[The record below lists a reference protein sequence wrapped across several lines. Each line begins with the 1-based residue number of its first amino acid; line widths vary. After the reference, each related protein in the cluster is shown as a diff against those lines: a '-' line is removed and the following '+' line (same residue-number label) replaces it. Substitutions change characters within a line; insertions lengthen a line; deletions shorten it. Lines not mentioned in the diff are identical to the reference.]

1 MVQAPS
7 HRRVSLRVRITA
19 TALLAVVVAF
29 CGAGLLVSRI
39 VEHRMIVQIDSAL
52 RADADFTGRLITSG
66 AGLPTREGPTDLYV
80 QFLAADGDVVGAGT
94 AAAGRP
100 PLAAPA
106 HGAAAR
112 I

>member
-1 MVQAPS
+1 MVAAPS

-19 TALLAVVVAF
+19 AALVAVVVAF
-29 CGAGLLVSRI
+29 CAAGVLVSRI
-39 VEHRMIVQIDSAL
+39 VERRMVAQIDSAL

-80 QFLAADGDVVGAGT
+80 QFLAADGSVVGAGT

-100 PLAAPA
+100 PLAEPA
-106 HGAAAR
+106 DGG
-112 I
+112 